1 MKMSNLFNQLH
12 QHNKL
17 LAVTGWVHVVLLL
30 VFLLLMPLDTRLV
43 TGANPWIKP
52 AKFALSITIFV
63 WTVAWL
69 LSHFSGKPRRVMIYS
84 ILFSTIMLVEMAII
98 GIQAVRGTTSHF
110 NVFSSPLNAMLFS
123 LMGIFITINLL
134 VIIVLLIDFF
144 IQKTPIGQPMLWA
157 IRLGLFVMILGSLE
171 GFVMIRMFSHTVGA
185 ADGGPGLPLVRWSTV
200 AGDLRVAH
208 FLGMHGLQIF
218 PLLTYFLS
226 RYYPIV
232 SVRVKT
238 SAVVCFAFLYMLL
251 MNFTYW
257 QALHKIPLIRLGNA
271 TEVLEKK

>member
-185 ADGGPGLPLVRWSTV
+185 ARRRARTASGQVEHCSRRSAGSSLSGYAWIADISFTDLFSFQVLPYRICQ
-200 AGDLRVAH
+200 GKNFCRC
-208 FLGMHGLQIF
+208 
-218 PLLTYFLS
+218 LLCLFIY
-226 RYYPIV
+226 
-232 SVRVKT
+232 
-238 SAVVCFAFLYMLL
+238 AVDELHLL
-251 MNFTYW
+251 
-257 QALHKIPLIRLGNA
+257 ASPP
-271 TEVLEKK
+271 